1 MTFLEL
7 ENYFFKKY
15 FIHNSNSK
23 PAFNLLIFHL
33 SKIVNISSDLIFK
46 RNNEID
52 FDFKKLEKMF
62 LKYLNKKIPIAYL
75 TKEIN
80 FLNHSFFINKSVLIP
95 RIESELVFNDF
106 VNSIQNKI
114 KKDDVILDLC
124 TGSGVFAINLAD
136 IFSHQKIYGSDIS
149 SKALIIAK
157 KNLKIYQFKNVN
169 FIKANFLN
177 VIKKIPFQI
186 DYVICNP
193 PYIDKND
200 PNIQTSVKNNEPKV
214 ALFSK
219 EKGLYYYRI
228 FFEKLI
234 NDSNFCP
241 KVCVFEIG
249 YNQKEPILKLFN
261 LIKPIYDISFFK
273 DKNNNYRWFK
283 IIRK

>member
-7 ENYFFKKY
+7 ENYFFQKY

-23 PAFNLLIFHL
+23 PVFNLLIFHL
-33 SKIVNISSDLIFK
+33 SKIVNNSSDLIFK

-75 TKEIN
+75 TKQIN
-80 FLNHSFFINKSVLIP
+80 FLNRAFFINKSVLIP

-149 SKALIIAK
+149 YKALIVAK

-177 VIKKIPFQI
+177 ITKKIPFQI

-200 PNIQTSVKNNEPKV
+200 LSVQISVKNNEPKV

-234 NDSNFCP
+234 NDPNFCP

-249 YNQKEPILKLFN
+249 YNQKEPISKLFN
-261 LIKPIYDISFFK
+261 LIKPIYDINFFK